1 MFQESHAFS
10 KAIWNCI
17 KIRSNNQL
25 HCICCRLFVTS
36 KSNKPYTYHLN
47 NKMAAIYY
55 YTQCLSI
62 KNYRLFTSRIAH
74 PYLTQSNFWAVYY
87 LHSPLHLW
95 SNFLVHFDQT
105 TAVVHKHTIMG
116 SILQVY
122 TKNKVQK
129 FGVLESST
137 RLHEL

>member
-25 HCICCRLFVTS
+25 HCFCCRLFVTS

-55 YTQCLSI
+55 YTRCLSI
-62 KNYRLFTSRIAH
+62 KLQTIYIPHSPSI
-74 PYLTQSNFWAVYY
+74 PYTVSKVAVYY

-95 SNFLVHFDQT
+95 SNFLVHFDET

-129 FGVLESST
+129 FGVLKSST

>member
-1 MFQESHAFS
+1 
-10 KAIWNCI
+10 
-17 KIRSNNQL
+17 
-25 HCICCRLFVTS
+25 
-36 KSNKPYTYHLN
+36 
-47 NKMAAIYY
+47 MAAIYY

-62 KNYRLFTSRIAH
+62 KLQTIYIPHSPSI
-74 PYLTQSNFWAVYY
+74 PYTVSKVAVYY

-95 SNFLVHFDQT
+95 SNFLVHFDET

-129 FGVLESST
+129 FGVLKSST